1 MKNIKVYTACKY
13 ADISYQEVM
22 PGIYMYEDGFV
33 TSLCFE
39 QEPGLGEGKSAADIS
54 QYPIEDVLERYCV
67 HISDFYPKLNT
78 EKSAVCYIEFSG
90 RKLEYIKSLLT
101 IVGKRVYNKDIYENG
116 ESCTVL
122 IIE

>member
-1 MKNIKVYTACKY
+1 MKNIRVYTASKY
-13 ADISYQEVM
+13 ADTSYQEVT
-22 PGIYMYEDGFV
+22 PGIYMHEKDYV

-39 QEPGLGEGKSAADIS
+39 QEVELDEGKSAADIS

-78 EKSAVCYIEFSG
+78 EKSSVCYIEFSG

-116 ESCTVL
+116 EACTVL